1 MRKLWLFCLVLFV
14 FLGLSVYA
22 QPSAY
27 NQIRGL
33 LSASSGLDKNYD
45 KINELS
51 IGINDSE
58 RTSLYNAYKMRPWV
72 GLGSNLLLGY
82 GIGSFVQGDTKGGQ
96 ILLGVEAG
104 GNLAVLGGFIA
115 AGALIEDSQKNAYD
129 DVNLQKT
136 YFKTAL
142 VFIISGFGISVLARV
157 AGTIRA
163 AVYPSS
169 YNKKLIRALGT
180 ETAISGVTFDIAP
193 HIIPS
198 INGVTLALIKIKIAD
213 G

>member
-1 MRKLWLFCLVLFV
+1 LRKICWALCFFA
-14 FLGLSVYA
+14 GLSVYA

-27 NQIRGL
+27 YQIRGL
-33 LSASSGLDKNYD
+33 LAASSGLDKNYD

-82 GIGSFVQGDTKGGQ
+82 GIGSFVQGDTEGGLV
-96 ILLGVEAG
+96 LLGVEVG
-104 GNLAVLGGFIA
+104 GNLALLGGLIA
-115 AGALIEDSQKNAYD
+115 AGALIEDSTKNAYD

-142 VFIISGFGISVLARV
+142 VFMIGGFGISVLARV
-157 AGTIRA
+157 AGTVRA
-163 AVYPSS
+163 AVYPGS

-180 ETAISGVTFDIAP
+180 ETAISGLTFDIAP

-198 INGVTLALIKIKIAD
+198 VNGITLALIDIKIAD